1 MTRSFADTPLDVGEL
16 TVLLDL
22 ARRAPSAGFSQGTH
36 FLVLDGDAVGDFWRT
51 TGAGKWFADRQPG
64 VLSAPVIV
72 LPLADPSAYTRR
84 YAAPDKD
91 GHGLDVED
99 GWAVPYW
106 LTDTAMATQ
115 QLLMLI
121 EDRGWGALFFG
132 IFRNHARLMESLGV
146 PAGIVP
152 IGAVAVGHRA
162 PTDRPT
168 GTPTRTPRR
177 EVTDVVHVGR
187 WNGAPPTG

>member
-1 MTRSFADTPLDVGEL
+1 MTRSFADTAIDIDEL
-16 TVLLDL
+16 VDLLDI
-22 ARRAPSAGFSQGTH
+22 ARRAPSAGFSQGSH
-36 FLVLDGDAVGDFWRT
+36 FVVLDGEAVADFWQT
-51 TGAGKWFADRQPG
+51 TGAGRWFADRQPG
-64 VLSAPVIV
+64 VLRAPVIV
-72 LPLADPSAYTRR
+72 LPLADPSAYTQR

-115 QLLMLI
+115 QLLLLI

-146 PAGIVP
+146 PTGIVP
-152 IGAVAVGHRA
+152 IGAVAIGHRS
-162 PTDRPT
+162 PDDRPT

-177 EVTDVVHVGR
+177 EVTDIVHIGR
-187 WNGAPPTG
+187 WGAPRPSD